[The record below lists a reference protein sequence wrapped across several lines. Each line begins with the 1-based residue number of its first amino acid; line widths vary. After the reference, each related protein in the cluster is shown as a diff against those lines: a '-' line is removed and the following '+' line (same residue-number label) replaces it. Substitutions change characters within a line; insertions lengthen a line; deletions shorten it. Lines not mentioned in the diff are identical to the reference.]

1 MSIIVLGK
9 EVMGRYVKEW
19 RGKETDFFYICICSW
34 PISSCNIEQR
44 TGCPVFLALQLIG
57 RGLWNTLYYQPFVL
71 FGAGGSGKS
80 ALLSKTALQS
90 LKVGRATRCP
100 KKVIPR

>member
-34 PISSCNIEQR
+34 PISS
-44 TGCPVFLALQLIG
+44 
-57 RGLWNTLYYQPFVL
+57 
-71 FGAGGSGKS
+71 
-80 ALLSKTALQS
+80 
-90 LKVGRATRCP
+90 
-100 KKVIPR
+100 